1 LAVEAVSTEPVSP
14 CYPLRKTIE
23 LIRGDRERAEQEKDA
38 LIQSLETD
46 LSDHKDRVSK
56 VSTERARLEQSLAQP
71 NDEAHREVKVRTD
84 LNFALAQLKRYSDEQ
99 ERELRTIT
107 EERDR

>member
-1 LAVEAVSTEPVSP
+1 
-14 CYPLRKTIE
+14 
-23 LIRGDRERAEQEKDA
+23 
-38 LIQSLETD
+38 
-46 LSDHKDRVSK
+46 

-99 ERELRTIT
+99 ERELRAIT